1 MRATVSGRERDS
13 EKKKKGC
20 HKAVARCAKNKE
32 NQTKTDWHKGQKRT
46 VRDPGEIKGK
56 ERKTGANGNPI
67 GKYYRQYD
75 AEKHDQTDTSKKG
88 NQTGK
93 T

>member
-1 MRATVSGRERDS
+1 MAQGA
-13 EKKKKGC
+13 KK
-20 HKAVARCAKNKE
+20 
-32 NQTKTDWHKGQKRT
+32 T

-75 AEKHDQTDTSKKG
+75 AEKHDQTDTQAKRATR
-88 NQTGK
+88 QGK
-93 T
+93 HRQKIICRKETLR